1 MYLVWQNIIAR
12 PYLGKTDQYIVKDK
26 MKDKMQIMVAGLFIK
41 DKMQIRVAG
50 LFGKNKLLMRIEC
63 PGSVWNNTNTNTFA
77 NKKRN

>member
-26 MKDKMQIMVAGLFIK
+26 MK

-77 NKKRN
+77 NKNRNKMIMMMMMMMMR